1 MDSLPPPRRSLAE
14 VDAILTAPGAPTALE
29 EKVIKGR
36 RVRVY
41 KHLSPSV
48 RDFWLASQAFRDK
61 EYIVYEQERLTYG
74 ETHARVA
81 HLAALL
87 HARGVKKGDRVAI
100 AMRNLPEWPIA
111 WWAAH
116 TLGAVG
122 VAVNAWLSP
131 DAFVHCLT
139 LTEPTVIVVDEERE
153 KVLAERVDVLRRKGA
168 KVLLSVRSKGRKGG
182 AFERLEDALEGCEA
196 RSLPSVQVGP
206 EDPAT
211 IFFTSGTTS
220 LPKGVLSTQRQ
231 YMSNRF
237 NTVFGG
243 ARCILRRGASLPVP
257 SPDDPQKSVL
267 LTVPLFHVMGNQSF
281 LQLLTAI
288 GGKIILMHKFS
299 PSISASLCRSEGVT
313 VVGGVPNMIQQVMD
327 AIDSSPEG
335 WKGLKI
341 EGVSFGGGPASGRLA
356 EETKKRLPAAGAGAS
371 QGYGLTEVNSVAT
384 GFAGEDYY
392 RRPTSCGLPPP
403 AISLKIIP
411 PDASMPV
418 SSAPPL
424 PTGEVGEICIHGPNV
439 AEGYYGDEEA
449 TRKAFDQEGWFRSGD
464 LGYLDD
470 EGFLYCV
477 DRAKDII
484 IRSGENISSVA
495 VEYAISQHP
504 AVKEVAVVPVPCEV
518 HGEQVAAAVILH
530 PPSHP
535 SSSSPC
541 TSSTL
546 ISLVSRSLPRHCIP
560 ALITFPPEYASAE
573 DGLPKN
579 PTGKVLKAEV
589 KKVVGKEWERLGLGR
604 SARAKL

>member
-1 MDSLPPPRRSLAE
+1 MDSLPQPKRTLKE
-14 VDAILTAPGAPTALE
+14 VDALLTPPGSPTELE

-41 KHLSPSV
+41 KNLSPSV
-48 RDFWLASQAFRDK
+48 FADK
-61 EYIVYEQERLTYG
+61 VYIVYENERLTYA
-74 ETHARVA
+74 EAHAKVA
-81 HLAALL
+81 HVAALL
-87 HARGVKKGDRVAI
+87 HARGVRKGDRVAI

-116 TLGAVG
+116 SLGAVA

-131 DAFVHCLT
+131 DAFFHCLS
-139 LTEPTVIVVDEERE
+139 LTKPTAVFVDEERE
-153 KVLAERVDVLRRKGA
+153 KVLSGKIAKLRRLGA
-168 KVLLSVRSKGRKGG
+168 KVLFSVRSKSG
-182 AFERLEDALEGCEA
+182 AGDKFERLEDALPRCKE
-196 RSLPSVQVGP
+196 RTLPSVRVDP

-211 IFFTSGTTS
+211 VFFTSGTTS

-237 NTVFGG
+237 NTIFGG
-243 ARCILRRGASLPVP
+243 ARAVLRRGESLPVP
-257 SPDDPQKSVL
+257 SLDAPQKSVL

-288 GGKIILMHKFS
+288 GGKVVLMHKFS
-299 PSISASLCRSEGVT
+299 APSAAALLRSEGVT

-327 AIDSSPEG
+327 AIDQTPQG
-335 WKGLKI
+335 WEGLKV

-356 EETKKRLPAAGAGAS
+356 EETQKRLPPAGTGAS

-392 RRPTSCGLPPP
+392 RRPTSCGLAPP
-403 AISLKIIP
+403 AVSLKIIP
-411 PDASMPV
+411 PDAPQPASAAPSLPV
-418 SSAPPL
+418 
-424 PTGEVGEICIHGPNV
+424 GEVGEICIHGPNV

-449 TRKAFDQEGWFRSGD
+449 TGKAFDKEGWFRSGD
-464 LGYLDD
+464 LGYLDAD
-470 EGFLYCV
+470 GFLYCV

-504 AVKEVAVVPVPCEV
+504 AVKEVAVVPVPCDV
-518 HGEQVAAAVILH
+518 HGEQVAAAVVLH
-530 PPSHP
+530 PSSHP
-535 SSSSPC
+535 SRAQGEC

-546 ISLVSRSLPRHCIP
+546 TALVASSLPKHCVP
-560 ALITFPPEYASAE
+560 ALVVFPAE
-573 DGLPKN
+573 CNRADGELPKN

-589 KKVVGKEWERLGLGR
+589 KKVVGAEWEKSGLGR
-604 SARAKL
+604 KVQAKL